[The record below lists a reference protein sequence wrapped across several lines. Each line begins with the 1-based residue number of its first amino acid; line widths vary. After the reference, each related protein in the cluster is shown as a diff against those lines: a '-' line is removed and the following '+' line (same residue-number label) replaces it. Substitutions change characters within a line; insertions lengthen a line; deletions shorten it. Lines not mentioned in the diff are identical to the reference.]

1 MDEILNRWA
10 SELSTHTTAFKKQ
23 AEQVAEWDRAL
34 VENTDKIGKLY
45 LKTFQAERDAA
56 EVERQ
61 LSAVEAQQAEME
73 TLLDGWEREVESIV
87 QQRGGEIGGGG
98 GVDAERERTYQ
109 VAEKVSERLTGLNKD
124 LADVVEEI
132 NNASAML
139 NKSSNPDDPVSA
151 AMLPFPVT
159 AKVLVT

>member
-98 GVDAERERTYQ
+98 VDAERERTYQ

-151 AMLPFPVT
+151 AIPPLPFPV
-159 AKVLVT
+159 KVL